1 MPRTLIGA
9 ASWHDIASFYPSGC
23 RSPADKLRFYASEF
37 PLVEVDTSY
46 YAIPRLSS
54 VSAWAENTPANF
66 TFDVKAFR
74 LLTTHQTAPRVLSS
88 DVRAALPADLAG
100 KRTIYYKQL
109 PASVKE
115 LVWGE
120 FAAMLEP
127 LWVVG
132 KLGVVLF
139 QFPFWFMPGRDS
151 FSRRVQRAA
160 VRLPPCRGGP
170 QPVLAR
176 RREPG
181 GDAELP
187 AAQPAV
193 IRRRRRASGVQV
205 VGATHIDECRERLSD
220 YRLAVEVRNRYWLDD
235 ENLEET
241 LSFLRRSRLS
251 FVAVD
256 EPQGFKSSVPPLADV
271 TADIAVVRFHGRNL
285 DTWEKKGLKSSKE
298 RFDYYYAREEI
309 EEWAPRIAIMARDAG
324 EVHVIMNTN
333 NRDQAVT
340 NARLAGE
347 VLGEGIKPR
356 QTLL

>member
-151 FSRRVQRAA
+151 FS
-160 VRLPPCRGGP
+160 
-170 QPVLAR
+170 
-176 RREPG
+176 
-181 GDAELP
+181 
-187 AAQPAV
+187 
-193 IRRRRRASGVQV
+193 
-205 VGATHIDECRERLSD
+205 HIDECRERLSD

>member
-54 VSAWAENTPANF
+54 VAAWAENTPANF
-66 TFDVKAFR
+66 TFDLKAFR
-74 LLTTHQTAPRVLSS
+74 LLTTHQTAPRVLSP

-115 LVWGE
+115 LVWEE

-127 LWVVG
+127 LRVAG

-139 QFPFWFMPGRDS
+139 QFPFWFMPRSDS
-151 FSRRVQRAA
+151 FS
-160 VRLPPCRGGP
+160 
-170 QPVLAR
+170 
-176 RREPG
+176 
-181 GDAELP
+181 
-187 AAQPAV
+187 
-193 IRRRRRASGVQV
+193 
-205 VGATHIDECRERLSD
+205 HIDECRERLSD

-271 TADIAVVRFHGRNL
+271 TADVAVVRFHGRNL

-298 RFDYYYAREEI
+298 RFDYYYTREEI